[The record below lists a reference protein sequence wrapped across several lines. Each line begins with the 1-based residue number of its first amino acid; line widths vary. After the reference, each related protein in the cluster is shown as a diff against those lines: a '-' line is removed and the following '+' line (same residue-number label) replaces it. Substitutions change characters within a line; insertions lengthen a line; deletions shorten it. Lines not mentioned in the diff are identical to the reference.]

1 MTCGQTLQKMMW
13 KEDQKIGICQEKRR
27 IKILSIDDF
36 PFWTVIIAPMAYFFK
51 TKISHSN
58 RITALE
64 SDVTIIK
71 EDLQKIDTLCD
82 DVSYIKG
89 LLDEHLRK

>member
-1 MTCGQTLQKMMW
+1 M
-13 KEDQKIGICQEKRR
+13 
-27 IKILSIDDF
+27 SIDDF

-51 TKISHSN
+51 TKLNHSN

-64 SDVTIIK
+64 SDFTTIK
-71 EDLQKIDTLCD
+71 EEMKKIDILCD

-89 LLDEHLRK
+89 LLDEHLK

>member
-1 MTCGQTLQKMMW
+1 LGSAKKKGESEL
-13 KEDQKIGICQEKRR
+13 CQLR
-27 IKILSIDDF
+27 IFRFGRIF
-36 PFWTVIIAPMAYFFK
+36 APMIYFFK

-64 SDVTIIK
+64 SDVSIIK
-71 EDLQKIDTLCD
+71 QDMKKIDTLCD

>member
-1 MTCGQTLQKMMW
+1 M
-13 KEDQKIGICQEKRR
+13 IGIYQEERR
-27 IKILSIDDF
+27 IRTLSIEDF
-36 PFWTVIIAPMAYFFK
+36 PFWTGIFAPMIYFFK

-64 SDVTIIK
+64 SDVSIIK
-71 EDLQKIDTLCD
+71 EDMQKIDALCD

>member
-1 MTCGQTLQKMMW
+1 M
-13 KEDQKIGICQEKRR
+13 
-27 IKILSIDDF
+27 
-36 PFWTVIIAPMAYFFK
+36 PMAYFFK
-51 TKISHSN
+51 TKINHSN

-64 SDVTIIK
+64 SDVSMIK
-71 EDLQKIDTLCD
+71 EDMQKIATLCD